1 MPINTSESYIEIGL
15 SIDSNNNLVNSLVLP
30 APSELGA
37 SDEFS
42 AEAER
47 NANNTMIIQQVG
59 RMQYIPQFTWSVLR
73 NVEWWKLNRYLRDYG
88 VVFYVKQFRHTTGEI
103 TISRHYRGNM
113 NKATPSKTTEILDGI
128 VVPKYYKSCSVNLID
143 MGENDIIIVSK
154 VNI

>member
-1 MPINTSESYIEIGL
+1 MPINARESYIEIGL
-15 SIDSNNNLVNSLVLP
+15 SVGANNELANSLSLP
-30 APSELGA
+30 APTELGA

-59 RMQYIPQFTWSVLR
+59 RMQYIPQFTWSVLS
-73 NVEWWKLNRYLRDYG
+73 NVQWWKLNRFLRDYG

-113 NKATPSKTTEILDGI
+113 NKAKPSKTTEIMDGI
-128 VVPKYYKSCSVNLID
+128 VVPKYYTDCSVNLID
-143 MGENDIIIVSK
+143 MGENDVTIVKRLII
-154 VNI
+154 